1 MVFKKNMNYSYLKL
15 IKFLLLFF
23 VLSSCT
29 YKYDNKKIESHSDYK
44 KIYLNVGS
52 LELKK
57 NSSEEKVFKNS
68 IEQMIFDKLLISF
81 EQWALNKFQVKESD
95 NNMYVDLE
103 GLKIKLKNEKKSKV
117 SKYSFY
123 KKKKEIYEIDFMF
136 SLTFINKNKTAKKI
150 IINSKKNFTLYNN
163 YSIKKRNEVV
173 DLNLK
178 KLMYL
183 IDSKVSR
190 DLSNEMFDEFILN

>member
-1 MVFKKNMNYSYLKL
+1 MVFKKNMNYGYLRL
-15 IKFLLLFF
+15 IKILLLFF
-23 VLSSCT
+23 ILSSCT
-29 YKYDNKKIESHSDYK
+29 YKYDNKKIESYNDYK

-57 NSSEEKVFKNS
+57 NRSEEKVFKNS

-103 GLKIKLKNEKKSKV
+103 GLKIKFKNDKKSKV

-123 KKKKEIYEIDFMF
+123 EKKKEIYEIDFIF
-136 SLTFINKNKTAKKI
+136 SLTFINKNKTAKKV
-150 IINSKKNFTLYNN
+150 IINSKKNFTLFNN

-190 DLSNEMFDEFILN
+190 DLSNEMFYEFILN